1 MSKLQNINKDLQ
13 DTRYLVINDKDEPQ
27 DIKQN
32 LLKKFDKDKKYGTI
46 YAYFITDDK
55 LGELH
60 NALRD
65 ISFKDYTSRRILDK
79 YCEFG
84 FEMLDMSS
92 HDRQINDSKPVI
104 LDMISFVKSTTL
116 LIDNTVG
123 ATINEA
129 IKLLEDS
136 QNNNFKYQKGDII

>member
-1 MSKLQNINKDLQ
+1 MSKLQNLNKDLQ
-13 DTRYLVINDKDEPQ
+13 DTRYFVINDKDEPQ
-27 DIKQN
+27 NIKQN
-32 LLKKFDKDKKYGTI
+32 LTEKFDKDKKYGTI

-55 LGELH
+55 LDELH
-60 NALRD
+60 NALRN

-84 FEMLDMSS
+84 FKILDTSL

-104 LDMISFVKSTTL
+104 LDMISFVKSTSL

-129 IKLLEDS
+129 VKLLEDS
-136 QNNNFKYQKGDII
+136 QNNNFKQVGSW